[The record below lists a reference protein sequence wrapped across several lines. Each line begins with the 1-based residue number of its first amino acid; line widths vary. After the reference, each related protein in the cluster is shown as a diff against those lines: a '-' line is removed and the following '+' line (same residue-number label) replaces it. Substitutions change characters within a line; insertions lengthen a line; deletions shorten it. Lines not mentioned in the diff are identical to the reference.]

1 MTTLDLSRPV
11 LLVPSTPNVDTI
23 LDGIVHLH
31 AHCILHDHTLA
42 TFHPPLSHSKM
53 SSYWSTRL
61 AQVGQGARHIIVQL
75 LPITSRTADTP
86 LPIFAADNPTPIPA
100 PAVEIDGEKYEVAGV
115 VSLWKPESETG
126 PHRGE
131 VEKLFTSPN
140 HRRKGV
146 ARNVMR
152 ELERVARQNG
162 RWSLLLDTI
171 VDSDAEYVYPR
182 LGYDKVGVVKAHGY
196 SPEDG
201 RLVDEL
207 FFSKDLR
214 NSQPL

>member
-1 MTTLDLSRPV
+1 
-11 LLVPSTPNVDTI
+11 
-23 LDGIVHLH
+23 
-31 AHCILHDHTLA
+31 
-42 TFHPPLSHSKM
+42 
-53 SSYWSTRL
+53 
-61 AQVGQGARHIIVQL
+61 
-75 LPITSRTADTP
+75 
-86 LPIFAADNPTPIPA
+86 
-100 PAVEIDGEKYEVAGV
+100 
-115 VSLWKPESETG
+115 
-126 PHRGE
+126 
-131 VEKLFTSPN
+131 
-140 HRRKGV
+140 
-146 ARNVMR
+146 MR